1 MTPENIKKILS
12 DHSDWLSNPETGK
25 CANLRGANLRGANLR
40 GADLRGADLRG
51 ANLRGANLFGADLRG
66 ADLRDTNLS
75 DTNLSDT
82 NLRDTNLSDTNL
94 SDTNLFGANL
104 SGADLRG
111 ADLFGANLSG
121 ADLFGA
127 NLSGANLLCSGDMI
141 FVKTLQIEKWKIAYT
156 SNVIQ
161 IGCQIH
167 TIEKWAKWETEV
179 GKKWISKMDKE
190 ALDWA
195 EIHLNIVL
203 KLIELSPA
211 KKNKYK

>member
-51 ANLRGANLFGADLRG
+51 ANLRGANLFGADL
-66 ADLRDTNLS
+66 S

-82 NLRDTNLSDTNL
+82 
-94 SDTNLFGANL
+94 NL

>member
-51 ANLRGANLFGADLRG
+51 ANLRGANLFGADL
-66 ADLRDTNLS
+66 S

-82 NLRDTNLSDTNL
+82 
-94 SDTNLFGANL
+94 NL

-111 ADLFGANLSG
+111 ADLFGANLSGANLSGADLFGADLRGADLRGANLSG